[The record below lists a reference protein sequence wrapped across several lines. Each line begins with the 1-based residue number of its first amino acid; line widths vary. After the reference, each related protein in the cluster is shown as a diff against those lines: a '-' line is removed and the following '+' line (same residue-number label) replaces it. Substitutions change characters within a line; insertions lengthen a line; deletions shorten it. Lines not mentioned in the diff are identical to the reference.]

1 MGKPTA
7 APEDRIPVGAMNGS
21 GCGPLTRPICRYHER
36 CRSGIFPIGTPL
48 TSAHESTAARPLA
61 LVKRPDLV
69 AFAQT
74 LGGRTYMGLKDPL
87 ALRYYH
93 LRPEE
98 YFVLQQLDGRTSAE
112 QIQTAFE
119 REFAP
124 RRLGLGQ
131 LHNFCSLL
139 YREGLLV
146 ADAAGQGERLLE
158 RRRDTQR
165 RQLLQRFGNVL
176 ALRFRGFD
184 PEPLLHWL
192 YPKVAWLFS
201 AWALAA
207 WLVLVASAATLV
219 LVQFD
224 GFQAR
229 LPDFQ
234 AFFRPENWVWFAVTL
249 AGCKILHE
257 LGHALTCKHY
267 GGRCHELGLMLLV
280 FTPCLYVNVSDAWML
295 PGKRQRMAVSAAGM
309 AVELA
314 LAAIAVFGWWFSEPG
329 LLNALCL
336 RVMFLCSAST
346 LIFNGN
352 PLLRYDGYFVL
363 SDWCETPNLRQRAD
377 AAVWQL
383 CGRWILG
390 RDFSGP
396 TLYPERHR
404 GWLVLY
410 ALLSFAYRIFVLAA
424 ILWFCHAMLEPVGL
438 QVVAQLLTVLA
449 VGGMIAVPSWR
460 AMRFWSVPG
469 RSQTVNKKLAAVTI
483 AGLSIAVIAMLAAP
497 LPHRITAPVVL
508 QPKNARS
515 VFVPVAGRLT
525 WAIEPGTAVG
535 RDSVLGRLENPDL
548 EMELARLRGQRE
560 VLQSQLQSLK
570 SRGAQQTN
578 RGVRDAGSA
587 IPAAEQALAD
597 VEDRLRRREEEKSRL
612 TLISPVAGTVLP
624 PRRRHEPS
632 VTGELPS
639 WSGQPLDRANE
650 GAFLETGTLFCL
662 VGDPQSLEGLLLID
676 QADIALV
683 QAKQRVRIWIEQ
695 SPSGCLTGQIED
707 LSQIDADAVPPE
719 LVAAGMLPLATQAD
733 GKTQLSGVFY
743 QAKVS
748 LAPHDAVLLPG
759 ATGRARIDVAP
770 LSLGQRLV
778 RYLSGTFR
786 FGG

>member
-1 MGKPTA
+1 M
-7 APEDRIPVGAMNGS
+7 
-21 GCGPLTRPICRYHER
+21 
-36 CRSGIFPIGTPL
+36 
-48 TSAHESTAARPLA
+48 A

-74 LGGRTYMGLKDPL
+74 LGGRTYLGLKDPL

-98 YFVLQQLDGRTSAE
+98 YFVFQQLDGQTSAA
-112 QIQTAFE
+112 QIQAAFE

-124 RRLGLGQ
+124 RKLGLGQ
-131 LHNFCSLL
+131 LHSFCSLL

-158 RRRDTQR
+158 RRREVRR

-176 ALRFRGFD
+176 AVRFRGLD
-184 PEPLLHWL
+184 PEPFLDWL

-201 AWALAA
+201 AWTLAA

-224 GFQAR
+224 AFQAR
-229 LPDFQ
+229 LPDFH

-257 LGHALTCKHY
+257 GGHALTCKHY

-280 FTPCLYVNVSDAWML
+280 VTPCLYVNVSDAWML
-295 PGKRQRMAVSAAGM
+295 PSKWQRMAVSVAGM

-383 CGRWILG
+383 CGRWIWG

-410 ALLSFAYRIFVLAA
+410 ALASFAYRIFVLAA
-424 ILWFCHAMLEPVGL
+424 ILWFCHAVLEPVGL

-449 VGGMIAVPSWR
+449 VGTMIAAPLWR

-469 RSQTVNKKLAAVTI
+469 RSQTVNKKRAAVTL
-483 AGLSIAVIAMLAAP
+483 AGLAAALIAMLAVP
-497 LPHRITAPVVL
+497 LPHRITVPAVL
-508 QPKNARS
+508 QPKNARG

-535 RDSVLGRLENPDL
+535 RGDVLGRLESPDL
-548 EMELARLRGQRE
+548 ELELARLRGQRE

-570 SRGAQQTN
+570 SRSAQQTN

-587 IPAAEQALAD
+587 IPSAAQALAD
-597 VEDRLRRREEEKSRL
+597 VEDRLRRREEEQLRL
-612 TLISPVAGTVLP
+612 TLTAPVAGTVLP

-632 VTGELPS
+632 VAGELPS

-650 GAFLETGTLFCL
+650 GAFLETGMLFCQ
-662 VGDPQSLEGLLLID
+662 VGDPQSLEAVLLID
-676 QADIALV
+676 QADIAFV
-683 QAKQRVRIWIEQ
+683 QPKQQVRMRIEQ
-695 SPSGCLTGQIED
+695 APGGCLTGQIED
-707 LSQIDADAVPPE
+707 LSQVDADAVPPE
-719 LVAAGMLPLATQAD
+719 LAAAGVLPLIGQAD
-733 GKTQLSGVFY
+733 GEPQLAGVFY
-743 QAKVS
+743 RAKVS
-748 LAPHDAVLLPG
+748 LAPHDAALLPG

-770 LSLGQRLV
+770 LSLGRRLV
-778 RYLSGTFR
+778 RYVSGTFR
-786 FGG
+786 FGA